1 MIKFFAM
8 MKEDI
13 QSVFDRDP
21 AARSV
26 LEILLSY
33 PGLHAVWG
41 HRITHWLWTHNA
53 RTLARWFS
61 HIMRFLTGIEIHPG
75 ATIGQH
81 FFIDHGMGVV
91 IGETAEVGNNVT
103 LYHGVTLGGT
113 SLEKGKRHPTL
124 EDNVVVGAGAK
135 ILGAMVV
142 GAGSRIGAN
151 AVVVKAVPPNSVVVG
166 VPGQVMVRTKTQ
178 PAGPDLNHNIMPDAI
193 AATLSALV
201 DRVEQLEGVIEEA
214 GRVGTPMGGDNRIE
228 RLETDLR
235 FHMLQHPHLQAGAK
249 TGGGKNGQE
258 PSQPHEHKEQAEGH
272 EHHPNLPHQI
282 SEGVWSGEDFSI

>member
-1 MIKFFAM
+1 MIKFFRM

-26 LEILLSY
+26 FEILISY

-41 HRITHWLWTHNA
+41 HRVTHWLWQHKA
-53 RTLARWFS
+53 RTLARWLS
-61 HIMRFLTGIEIHPG
+61 HVMRFLTGIEIHPG
-75 ATIGQH
+75 ATIGH
-81 FFIDHGMGVV
+81 NFFIDHGMGVV
-91 IGETAEVGNNVT
+91 IGETAEIGANVT

-135 ILGAMVV
+135 ILGALTV

-151 AVVVKAVPPNSVVVG
+151 AVVVKPVPPNSVVVG
-166 VPGQVMVRTKTQ
+166 VPGQVMVRSKAQ
-178 PAGPDLNHNIMPDAI
+178 PAGLDLNHNVMPDAV
-193 AATLSALV
+193 AATLAALV
-201 DRVEQLEGVIEEA
+201 ERVEQLESALEQPAYPYVPA
-214 GRVGTPMGGDNRIE
+214 GGEGRIE
-228 RLETDLR
+228 RLEADLR
-235 FHMLQHPHLQAGAK
+235 FHMLQHPHLDTLQHKGN
-249 TGGGKNGQE
+249 GGKNGHDHPAQE
-258 PSQPHEHKEQAEGH
+258 PHEHH
-272 EHHPNLPHQI
+272 NLPHQI